1 MFFFGMSQ
9 AVLLLFLTG
18 NLGLG
23 PGVIGL
29 IFSAGSIGGLL
40 GAAVAVARADRYEE
54 PPPRQPFSQFPM
66 QLGEWNACSR
76 ILRVQIEREPEDFGV
91 ELAPCLLGRLLAEP
105 AERSDVVAPDDD
117 RMLCH
122 CC

>member
-1 MFFFGMSQ
+1 VEPAVQPALTCELGQ
-9 AVLLLFLTG
+9 AQRESRVGDDRRPVVLEAC
-18 NLGLG
+18 LGEPCVQRIVLAD
-23 PGVIGL
+23 PD
-29 IFSAGSIGGLL
+29 
-40 GAAVAVARADRYEE
+40 AVA
-54 PPPRQPFSQFPM
+54 PM

-105 AERSDVVAPDDD
+105 AERSDVVTPDDD